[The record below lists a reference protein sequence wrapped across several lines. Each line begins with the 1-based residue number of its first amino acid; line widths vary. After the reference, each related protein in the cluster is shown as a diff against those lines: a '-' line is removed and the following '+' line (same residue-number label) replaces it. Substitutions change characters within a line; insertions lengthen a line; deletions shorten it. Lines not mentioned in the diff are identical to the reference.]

1 MLLEINSCEIC
12 DNKHLD
18 SLVNLGD
25 HPLCDDLIPL
35 GDSRTCKEYPIEILF
50 CSKCITAHQR
60 FQICKDNL
68 FPKNYHY
75 RSQNTSD
82 VLKGMQQIVDY
93 CERNLFNL
101 NDKRILD
108 VGCNDGS
115 LLSLFRKKN
124 AKTFGIEPTNAY
136 QEASQ
141 AGHEIINDFFD
152 EKIAANF
159 VKKYGKPDLITFTNV
174 FAHIENLKE
183 VIKALKLLI
192 HDSTIIIIENH
203 YLGSILDKFQFD
215 TFYHE
220 HPRTYSLT
228 SFAYIA
234 ALLKLNIKDVFFP
247 SRYNGNIRVIYSAE
261 NFKKGS
267 IYFSEINKKEKSFN
281 QQLEIMGKK
290 ISPWC
295 QRKKVYLKKIVEK
308 HGKLSAKAFP
318 GRAAILI
325 KLLGLD
331 NDLIKATY
339 EKSKSNKINHYI
351 PGTRIPILSDDQ
363 FDYLNNQT
371 PLLNF
376 AWHIS
381 NEIKIYLEQR
391 GYHGKIID
399 IISEHDIA

>member
-1 MLLEINSCEIC
+1 MLIEINSCEIC

-18 SLVNLGD
+18 SLVDLGN

-35 GDSRTCKEYPIEILF
+35 GDYRTCKEYPIEILF

-60 FQICKDNL
+60 FQVRKDNL

-75 RSQNTSD
+75 RSQNTGD
-82 VLKGMQQIVDY
+82 VLNGLQQIVDY
-93 CERNLFNL
+93 CERSLFAL
-101 NDKRILD
+101 QDKKILD

-136 QEASQ
+136 REALQS
-141 AGHEIINDFFD
+141 GHEIINDFFD
-152 EKIAANF
+152 EKIATEF

-192 HDSTIIIIENH
+192 HSSTVIIIENH

-220 HPRTYSLT
+220 HPRTYSFT
-228 SFAYIA
+228 SFTHIA
-234 ALLKLNIKDVFFP
+234 ALLKLSIKDVFFP
-247 SRYNGNIRVIYSAE
+247 SRYNGNIRVVYSAE
-261 NFKKGS
+261 NFKKDL
-267 IYFSEINKKEKSFN
+267 ICFSEIYKKEKYFN
-281 QQLEIMGKK
+281 RQLEFLGKK

-295 QRKKVYLKKIVEK
+295 QKRRRYLKKMVEK

-318 GRAAILI
+318 GRAAILV

-331 NDLIKATY
+331 TDLIKATY
-339 EKSKSNKINHYI
+339 EKSQSNKINHYI

-363 FDYLNNQT
+363 FDYLNNQS
-371 PLLNF
+371 PLINF
-376 AWHIS
+376 AWHIP
-381 NEIKIYLEQR
+381 NEIKVYLEQR

-399 IISEHDIA
+399 IISKQDIF

>member
-12 DNKHLD
+12 DNKHLY
-18 SLVNLGD
+18 SFVNLGN

-35 GDSRTCKEYPIEILF
+35 GDSRICEEYPIEIIF
-50 CSKCITAHQR
+50 CNKCITAHQR
-60 FQICKDNL
+60 FQVCKNNL

-75 RSQNTSD
+75 RSKNTID
-82 VLKGMQQIVDY
+82 VLNGMQQIVDY
-93 CERNLFNL
+93 CERNLFDL
-101 NDKRILD
+101 KDKKVLD

-115 LLSLFRKKN
+115 LLTFFLKKN

-136 QEASQ
+136 QEACKS
-141 AGHEIINDFFD
+141 GHEVINGYFSK
-152 EKIAANF
+152 KIAISF

-183 VIKALKLLI
+183 IIHALKFLI
-192 HDSTIIIIENH
+192 HKDTIIIIENH

-220 HPRTYSLT
+220 HPRTYSFT

-234 ALLKLNIKDVFFP
+234 NLLQLNIKDVSFP
-247 SRYNGNIRVIYSAE
+247 SRYNGNIRVIYTAGDYEKSPSR
-261 NFKKGS
+261 FLD
-267 IYFSEINKKEKSFN
+267 IYKKE
-281 QQLEIMGKK
+281 QLFSQRLEAMGKK

-295 QRKKVYLKKIVEK
+295 KKKRNYLEKLVDK

-325 KLLGLD
+325 KLLGLND
-331 NDLIKATY
+331 DLIKATY
-339 EKSKSNKINHYI
+339 ERSQSNKINHYI
-351 PGTRIPILSDDQ
+351 PGTRIPILSDNQ
-363 FDYLNNQT
+363 FDYLNNQI

-376 AWHIS
+376 AWHIP
-381 NEIKIYLEQR
+381 NEINAYLKER
-391 GYHGKIID
+391 GYHGRVID
-399 IISEHDIA
+399 IISAKDLA